1 MLRRLHS
8 YKHTVAASCIGYIT
22 QAIVNNFLPLLFVM
36 FNVQYGISLEKLAL
50 LVSVNFGTQLLVD
63 LLSAK
68 FVDKIGYRPCVVAAH
83 ALAATGL
90 ILLGILPDVM
100 PNAFAGVVIADVV
113 CALGSGLCEVVV
125 SPIVE
130 ACPSEK
136 KSANMSVLH
145 SFYCWG
151 VVVVV
156 LLSTLLLRF
165 AGMRHW
171 RYIAMGWAILPLV
184 NILYL
189 SVVPM
194 AKLTEES
201 EGMKVGQLCKSKI
214 FWVFVLLMLCAGAI
228 ELAVAQWASA
238 FAERSLG
245 VGKTVGDV
253 AGPCMFA
260 VCMGAAR
267 LLHAKIGEKT
277 GATLYLTLCGFGCL
291 GGYLLASLVPNATVS
306 LIGCGIIGFSV
317 GALWPALYS
326 LSAKKCPSGGTAM
339 FALLALAGD
348 CGCMVGPSLVGVV
361 SGAFG
366 DNLGKGL
373 LFATVFPAVF
383 LVGLLLLKIVCKPC
397 DNAEPLP
404 QDPPSDT

>member
-1 MLRRLHS
+1 MLSRLKS
-8 YKHTVAASCIGYIT
+8 YKHTVAASCFGYIT
-22 QAIVNNFLPLLFVM
+22 QAVVNNFLPLLFVM
-36 FNVQYGISLEKLAL
+36 FHEQYGISLEKLAL

-83 ALAATGL
+83 VLAATGL
-90 ILLGILPDVM
+90 ILLGILPDVL
-100 PNAFAGVVIADVV
+100 PDAFAGVVIADVV

-130 ACPSEK
+130 ACPSDK

-151 VVVVV
+151 VVFVV

-165 AGMRHW
+165 AGMGHW
-171 RYIAMGWAILPLV
+171 RYIAMGWAALPLV
-184 NILYL
+184 NIFYL
-189 SVVPM
+189 LVVPM

-201 EGMKVGQLCKSKI
+201 EGMTVGQLCKSKI
-214 FWVFVLLMLCAGAI
+214 FWVFVLLMLCAGAT

-253 AGPCMFA
+253 AGPCLFA
-260 VCMGAAR
+260 VCMGSAR
-267 LLHAKIGEKT
+267 LLHAKIGEKA
-277 GATLYLTLCGFGCL
+277 GATLYLTLCGFGCVA
-291 GGYLLASLVPNATVS
+291 GYLLASLVPNAAVS
-306 LIGCGIIGFSV
+306 LAGCGMIGFSV

-326 LSAKKCPSGGTAM
+326 LSSQKCPTGGTAM

-348 CGCMVGPSLVGVV
+348 CGCMLGPSVVGVV

-366 DNLGKGL
+366 DKLGRGL
-373 LFATVFPAVF
+373 LFATAFPVLF
-383 LVGLLLLKIVCKPC
+383 LAGMWLLKIASKPRKTEAQKESPGA
-397 DNAEPLP
+397 DE
-404 QDPPSDT
+404 